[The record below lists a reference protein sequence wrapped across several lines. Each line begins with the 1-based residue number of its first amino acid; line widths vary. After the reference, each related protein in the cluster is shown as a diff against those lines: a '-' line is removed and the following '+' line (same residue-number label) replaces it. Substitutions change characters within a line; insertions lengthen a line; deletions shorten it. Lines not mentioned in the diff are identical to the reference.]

1 MNETIQ
7 TILNRRSVRVFS
19 DKQIDKNELT
29 EIIKSGL
36 YAPSAHNQ
44 QPWHF
49 TVVQDK
55 ALIDELNLETKI
67 AMSNHEDPTVQQYGN
82 NEKYHIFYN
91 SPTIIVI
98 SGENSALV
106 PKTDCAAATQNMLIA
121 AESLNIG
128 SCWIGLLMFLFQSE
142 KASEYIKKLEIP
154 ANFTPYYAIS
164 LGYKKIENSKAPQ
177 RREDTVNFL

>member
-7 TILNRRSVRVFS
+7 TILNRRSVRVFD
-19 DKQIDKNELT
+19 DKQIAKKELET
-29 EIIKSGL
+29 IIKAGL

-44 QPWHF
+44 QPWHL
-49 TVVQDK
+49 TVIQDTE
-55 ALIDELNLETKI
+55 LIDELNLSTKT
-67 AMSNHEDPTVQQYGN
+67 AMSKHEDPTVQQYGN

-91 SPTIIVI
+91 SPTIIVV

-121 AESLNIG
+121 AESLDIG

-142 KASEYIKKLEIP
+142 KADEYNKKLKIP
-154 ANFTPYYAIS
+154 EGFTPYHAIS
-164 LGYKKIENSKAPQ
+164 LGYKKIDNPKAPQ
-177 RREDTVNFL
+177 RREGTVNFL

>member
-1 MNETIQ
+1 MNETTQ
-7 TILNRRSVRVFS
+7 NILNRRSVRVFS

-29 EIIKSGL
+29 EILNAGI

-49 TVVQDK
+49 TVIQDEK
-55 ALIDELNLETKI
+55 LIDELNLETKV
-67 AMSNHEDPTVQQYGN
+67 AMSKHEDPTVQQYGN

-91 SPTIIVI
+91 SPTIIVV

-142 KASEYIKKLEIP
+142 QTDKYIKKLEIP
-154 ANFTPYYAIS
+154 EGFTPYHAIS
-164 LGYKKIENSKAPQ
+164 LGYKKIDNPKAHQ
-177 RREDTVNFL
+177 RREGTVNFL